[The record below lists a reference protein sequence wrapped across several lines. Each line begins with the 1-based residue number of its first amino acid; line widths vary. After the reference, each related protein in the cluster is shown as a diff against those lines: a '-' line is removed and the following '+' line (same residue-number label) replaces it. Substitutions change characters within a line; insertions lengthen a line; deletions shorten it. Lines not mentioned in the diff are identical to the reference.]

1 MVIFLGMTVFS
12 SSVRPVVHAIK
23 YGSHCNALLTRL
35 SRIFGLDIGVT
46 LILQADVRR
55 LLASDYSR

>member
-35 SRIFGLDIGVT
+35 SRTFGLDIGV
-46 LILQADVRR
+46 APDF
-55 LLASDYSR
+55 ASEM